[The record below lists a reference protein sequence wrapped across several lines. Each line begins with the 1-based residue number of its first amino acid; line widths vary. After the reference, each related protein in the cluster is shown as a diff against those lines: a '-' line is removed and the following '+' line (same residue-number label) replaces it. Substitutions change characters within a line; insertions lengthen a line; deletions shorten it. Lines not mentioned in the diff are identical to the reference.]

1 MEYLILI
8 VTLAG
13 IVFGA
18 DWLVAGAVSI
28 ARRFRV
34 SDFVIGAAIVGIGTS
49 MPELV
54 VSFFGAI
61 KGNADVAIGN
71 VVGSNIFNVLG
82 ILGVTALFFPIAID
96 KQNMTFEI
104 PLCIAVSVLVTLLAF
119 NFFDGTP
126 AVLGRLDG
134 LVLILLF
141 AGFMWYSFARDKKEK
156 GERALHEAR
165 SEEAI
170 RREGERAPHDA
181 GVIGDPAEAIRQEEK
196 TPLWWAIAKVIG
208 GLAVLIVSCD
218 LFVENAVAVARS
230 FGVNDA
236 FISLTLIACGTSLPE
251 LAASVVAAFKK
262 NTQLALGN
270 IVGSNIFNILL
281 ILGLSSQ
288 VMPLTSA
295 GITWVDYVVMIAAAT
310 VPLLFGFKG
319 KIGRVGGLLMV
330 ASFVLYT
337 WYLLMGQG

>member
-104 PLCIAVSVLVTLLAF
+104 PLCIAVSVLVALLAF

-156 GERALHEAR
+156 GERAPHEAR
-165 SEEAI
+165 GEEAI
-170 RREGERAPHDA
+170 RREGE
-181 GVIGDPAEAIRQEEK
+181 EAMDT

-281 ILGLSSQ
+281 ILGVSSQ
-288 VMPLTSA
+288 VMPLTSV

-319 KIGRVGGLLMV
+319 KIDRVGGLLMV

-337 WYLLMGQG
+337 WYLLMGQ

>member
-1 MEYLILI
+1 MSYLILI
-8 VTLAG
+8 ISLVG

-18 DWLVAGAVSI
+18 EFLVAGSVSV
-28 ARRFRV
+28 ARRYKV

-54 VSFFGAI
+54 VSFVGAL

-82 ILGVTALFFPIAID
+82 ILGLTAICFPIAID
-96 KQNMTFEI
+96 RKNMTFEI
-104 PLCIAVSVLVTLLAF
+104 PFCIGVSVLLTLLAL
-119 NFFDGTP
+119 NFFNGTP
-126 AVLGRLDG
+126 SMISRIDG
-134 LVLILLF
+134 LILILLF
-141 AGFMWYSFARDKKEK
+141 VGYMYYSFVRDKKN
-156 GERALHEAR
+156 AASAPVEADEPIL
-165 SEEAI
+165 SLWKAI
-170 RREGERAPHDA
+170 LKI
-181 GVIGDPAEAIRQEEK
+181 V
-196 TPLWWAIAKVIG
+196 G
-208 GLAVLIVSCD
+208 GLALLITSCD
-218 LFVENAVAVARS
+218 FFVDNAIVIAKS
-230 FGVNDA
+230 WGVSDA
-236 FISLTLIACGTSLPE
+236 IISLTLIACGTSLPE
-251 LAASVVAAFKK
+251 LAASVAAACKK

-281 ILGLSSQ
+281 ILGVSSQ
-288 VMPLTSA
+288 VMPLTSV

>member
-1 MEYLILI
+1 MEYIILI
-8 VTLAG
+8 ISLVG
-13 IVFGA
+13 IVLGA
-18 DWLVAGAVSI
+18 DWLVAGAVNI
-28 ARRFRV
+28 ARKFRV

-82 ILGVTALFFPIAID
+82 ILGVTALFFPIVID

-119 NFFDGTP
+119 NFFDGSP

-134 LVLILLF
+134 WVLILLF
-141 AGFMWYSFARDKKEK
+141 AGFMWYSFVRDKKEID
-156 GERALHEAR
+156 A
-165 SEEAI
+165 EAI
-170 RREGERAPHDA
+170 RREGEKALDT
-181 GVIGDPAEAIRQEEK
+181 

-218 LFVENAVAVARS
+218 FFVDNAVAVARS
-230 FGVNDA
+230 FSVNDA

-281 ILGLSSQ
+281 ILGVSSQ
-288 VMPLTSA
+288 VMPLTSV

-337 WYLLMGQG
+337 WYLLMGQ